1 MSTEYRI
8 TPRNLGSLELAD
20 SCEADFWYLSLLK
33 FHGPFNNFGAALFS
47 DCQGMQEAMLG
58 YYLDKDGS
66 LPKAFAPFCD
76 IKERVDVNKHWSKF
90 GYLHKSGVWLYGS
103 PDEVLRRADGS
114 VVIWDH
120 KTAHPKSEQA
130 TDRFRPQYEVQVT
143 GYGLIAEAGL
153 KLGRVSAGAFG
164 YWDLQHQ
171 AVLENPG
178 KYIRDGMLWGAFMP
192 KVYEIEIDYSRIDTL
207 LKKAIKIWN
216 SKTPPEG
223 RSKCKDC
230 AKLEALFAIQSNVE
244 NELSL
249 RDQRALWMSG
259 NDPLTKWNIMK
270 RLEDRKALRL
280 SALRDI
286 GYDSESPRLSDE
298 GIAGNWEFLGG
309 TEN

>member
-1 MSTEYRI
+1 
-8 TPRNLGSLELAD
+8 
-20 SCEADFWYLSLLK
+20 
-33 FHGPFNNFGAALFS
+33 
-47 DCQGMQEAMLG
+47 
-58 YYLDKDGS
+58 
-66 LPKAFAPFCD
+66 
-76 IKERVDVNKHWSKF
+76 
-90 GYLHKSGVWLYGS
+90 
-103 PDEVLRRADGS
+103 
-114 VVIWDH
+114 
-120 KTAHPKSEQA
+120 
-130 TDRFRPQYEVQVT
+130 
-143 GYGLIAEAGL
+143 
-153 KLGRVSAGAFG
+153 
-164 YWDLQHQ
+164 
-171 AVLENPG
+171 
-178 KYIRDGMLWGAFMP
+178 MP